1 MIFTGAFHATQ
12 EPVSTPVGT
21 QRTHSIQVQVPVHTG
36 HSYPLSGVVQ
46 HLLPSG
52 VKLSF
57 VILQQ
62 PLLGQGDGLLGS
74 TEHLGG
80 PLEVLCG
87 FLSFQL
93 SLLREKVM

>member
-1 MIFTGAFHATQ
+1 MLPRNLSLLLWGPNEHTASR
-12 EPVSTPVGT
+12 PRCP
-21 QRTHSIQVQVPVHTG
+21 RPVHTG

-93 SLLREKVM
+93 SLLREKVV